1 MSLSGMAGTVK
12 CICFQTPAKM
22 TLGTF
27 WLKDPKWLDRQG
39 SLPRCFGSFFFVS
52 YLGCLSWY
60 WSRAMDDEA
69 AAIRR
74 VEADKVAVWCR
85 EQGIAN
91 SSDLAFFFLTFDE
104 ALQPAGRAVADAWQS
119 RRIGGGCTS
128 GDGNGGVSSSTIALY
143 TSCRLRRP
151 QGPGAIDPH
160 HRLSAEWRSSRNPH
174 GCGFACP
181 TTTRN
186 KYSDRELHKTPN
198 TIQ

>member
-1 MSLSGMAGTVK
+1 MAGSPRQSASV
-12 CICFQTPAKM
+12 
-22 TLGTF
+22 F
-27 WLKDPKWLDRQG
+27 W
-39 SLPRCFGSFFFVS
+39 FFFFVS

-186 KYSDRELHKTPN
+186 RYSDRELHKTPN